1 MRKKSR
7 RRDVKGEGEERDVS
21 GGSELCSAWG
31 WSSLAGLCVSGDES
45 EGIIMVPFIDSEK

>member
-21 GGSELCSAWG
+21 GGSELCRAWG